1 MIQYG
6 RTKMIKLVKVLF
18 AKDTGLFQK
27 VRCAF
32 FGKQQDLNVLNLYG
46 ISFNPPDNSFGVAFK
61 ANGYD
66 NNIFIA
72 VDKPESRFT
81 GLAKGELKIGNQSLT
96 PKTYIHF
103 KADGSIEIKA
113 NTTVDIIA
121 PTVNISG
128 DVVVVGT
135 VTADNFIST
144 GLPGV
149 DFNTHIHTGDSGG
162 DTGIPK

>member
-1 MIQYG
+1 
-6 RTKMIKLVKVLF
+6 MIKLVKVLEGIS
-18 AKDTGLFQK
+18 DEVSGLFQK

-46 ISFNPPDNSFGVAFK
+46 ISFNPPDNSFGVAFS

-66 NNIFIA
+66 DNIFVA

-81 GLAKGELKIGNQSLT
+81 GLAKGELKIGNLLT
-96 PKTYIHF
+96 GDSVHF
-103 KADGSIEIKA
+103 KADGTMVVTA
-113 NTTVDIIA
+113 TTSVDVIA

-128 DVVVVGT
+128 DAVIVGD
-135 VTADNFIST
+135 VTANNFIST

-162 DTGIPK
+162 NTGVPK